1 MNHPTAP
8 HTTAPPDAGP
18 VLNISS
24 YLFAPLENLK
34 PLRESLRRVCRRL
47 DLRGTILLSR
57 EGINLFVAGPAESIH
72 QLLEILRKVPGLEK
86 LEAKES
92 FTSYQPFRRMLV
104 KIKQEIIAFGV
115 EGIDPAQRTAP
126 KLPPQQLKAWLDE
139 GKPLLLYDV
148 RNDYEVKVGTFEKA
162 VPAGI
167 DTFRDFPQAVANLPE
182 EAKATPVVMFCTGGI
197 RCEKAGPY
205 MQQAGFQEVYQ
216 LEGGILKYFELVGG
230 DHYQGDC
237 FVFDQRVAVDPTLKE
252 SAVAQCF
259 ACQTPLTSDEQQ
271 SPLYVA
277 GQSCPH
283 CFKSNEEALAAV
295 LDRRHR
301 KLRQVTTPLP
311 GSIPYTNTRT
321 LYVSSEQKGKT
332 LYEVLA
338 EKVPAASRG
347 FWEKM
352 VAQRLLVE
360 IVPHEDQRLIEY
372 RAADPQ
378 VPLIPGQHFEQRY
391 PGTVEPDVSADVQI
405 LHEDSALV
413 VVNKPAPLPM
423 HPCGRFNKNSL
434 IHFLEMVYAP
444 QKLRI
449 AHRLDANTTGV
460 AVLSRT
466 SAVARQVQPQFE
478 QGRVAKRYLALVH
491 GHPAEDSFLCEEPI
505 GTSRVRG
512 GGRRVEEGGQPSR
525 TDFVVRERRADGTA
539 LLEVSPKTGRTN
551 QLRLHLW
558 HLGFP
563 IVGDPMYQ
571 QGNVMQEKQTLAV
584 DEPPMCLHAWEVT
597 FRHPQTAEMVTF
609 QAPHPAWAD

>member
-1 MNHPTAP
+1 MNTPTAV
-8 HTTAPPDAGP
+8 PDAGP

-24 YLFAPLENLK
+24 YLFASLSDLK
-34 PLRESLRRVCRRL
+34 PLRDSLRRLCKRL
-47 DLRGTILLSR
+47 DLRGTILLST
-57 EGINLFVAGPAESIH
+57 EGINLFVAGPEKSVH
-72 QLLEILRKVPGLEK
+72 KLLEALRKIPGLEK

-104 KIKQEIIAFGV
+104 KIKKEIIAFGID
-115 EGIDPAQRTAP
+115 GIEPAERTSP
-126 KLPPQQLKAWLDE
+126 KLPPAQLKQWLDE

-167 DTFRDFPQAVANLPE
+167 DTFRDFPQAVASLPD
-182 EAKATPVVMFCTGGI
+182 EAKSTPVVMFCTGGI
-197 RCEKAGPY
+197 RCEKAGPF
-205 MQQAGFQEVYQ
+205 MQQAGFHEVYQ

-237 FVFDQRVAVDPTLKE
+237 FVFDQRVAVDPHLQE

-259 ACQTPLTSDEQQ
+259 ACQAPLTTEEQN
-271 SPLYVA
+271 SPLYVP
-277 GQSCPH
+277 GESCPH
-283 CFKSNEEALAAV
+283 CFKTAQETMAEVVAKRQA
-295 LDRRHR
+295 
-301 KLRQVTTPLP
+301 KLKEVTTPLP
-311 GSIPYTNTRT
+311 GSIPYINTRRIF
-321 LYVSSEQKGKT
+321 VSSEQKGKT

-338 EKVPAASRG
+338 EKVPAASQG

-352 VAQRLLVE
+352 VARKLLVE
-360 IVPHEDQRLIEY
+360 IIHHQDERLVEY
-372 RAADPQ
+372 RAADPT
-378 VPLIPGQHFEQRY
+378 VPLSAGQLFEQRY
-391 PGTVEPDVSADVQI
+391 PGTTEPDVSTDIRI
-405 LHEDSALV
+405 LYEDSGLIV
-413 VVNKPAPLPM
+413 VSKPAPLPM

-434 IHFLEMVYAP
+434 INFLEQVYHP

-466 SAVARQVQPQFE
+466 SAIARQVQPQFE
-478 QGRVAKRYLALVH
+478 QGKVEKRYLALVY
-491 GHPAEDSFLCEEPI
+491 GHPSEDEFICDEPI
-505 GTSRVRG
+505 GTSRVTG
-512 GGRRVEEGGQPSR
+512 GGRRVEAGGQPSR
-525 TDFVVRERRADGTA
+525 TDFLVQKRFEDGTA

-551 QLRLHLW
+551 QIRLHLW

-571 QGNVMQEKQTLAV
+571 RDGVMQERQTLDT
-584 DEPPMCLHAWEVT
+584 DEPPMCLHAWEVR

-609 QAPHPAWAD
+609 QAPAPAWATPD

>member
-1 MNHPTAP
+1 MN
-8 HTTAPPDAGP
+8 TTTVLPDTGP

-24 YLFAPLENLK
+24 YLFASLSDLK
-34 PLRESLRRVCRRL
+34 PLRDSLRRICRRL
-47 DLRGTILLSR
+47 DLRGTILLST
-57 EGINLFVAGPAESIH
+57 EGINLFVAGPDENVH
-72 QLLEILRKVPGLEK
+72 KLLDKLRQVPGLEK

-104 KIKQEIIAFGV
+104 KIKKEIIAFGV
-115 EGIDPAQRTAP
+115 DGIEPAQRTAP
-126 KLPPQQLKAWLDE
+126 KLPPQQLKQWLDE
-139 GKPLLLYDV
+139 GKPLMLYDV
-148 RNDYEVKVGTFEKA
+148 RNDYEVKVGTFAGA

-167 DTFRDFPQAVANLPE
+167 DTFRDFPQAVSGLPDD
-182 EAKATPVVMFCTGGI
+182 AKSTPVVMFCTGGI
-197 RCEKAGPY
+197 RCEKAGPF

-237 FVFDQRVAVDPTLKE
+237 FVFDQRVAVDPSLQE
-252 SAVAQCF
+252 SAIAQCF
-259 ACQTPLTSDEQQ
+259 ACQAPLTTEEQK
-271 SPLYVA
+271 SPLYVP

-283 CFKSNEEALAAV
+283 CFQSSQEAMAGVIA
-295 LDRRHR
+295 RRQA
-301 KLRQVTTPLP
+301 KLKTATNPLP
-311 GSIPYTNTRT
+311 GSIPYTNTRR

-338 EKVPAASRG
+338 EKVPAASQG

-360 IVPHEDQRLIEY
+360 IVEHQDERLVEY
-372 RAADPQ
+372 RAVDPHA
-378 VPLIPGQHFEQRY
+378 PLTPGQHFEQRY
-391 PGTVEPDVSADVQI
+391 PGTTEPDVSTDLQI
-405 LHEDSALV
+405 LYEDTALV

-434 IHFLEMVYAP
+434 ISFLEQVYHP

-478 QGRVAKRYLALVH
+478 QGRVEKRYLARVH
-491 GHPAEDSFLCEEPI
+491 GHPTEDAFICEEPI

-512 GGRRVEEGGQPSR
+512 GGRRVEEGGQSAR
-525 TDFVVRERRADGTA
+525 TDFIVRARLEDGTA

-551 QLRLHLW
+551 QIRLHLW

-571 QGNVMQEKQTLAV
+571 PDGVMQEKQTLGI

-609 QAPHPAWAD
+609 QAPPPAWAE

>member
-1 MNHPTAP
+1 MN
-8 HTTAPPDAGP
+8 TTTVLPDTGP

-24 YLFAPLENLK
+24 YLFAPLSDLK
-34 PLRESLRRVCRRL
+34 RLRDSLRRTCRRL
-47 DLRGTILLSR
+47 DLRGTILLST
-57 EGINLFVAGPAESIH
+57 EGINLFVAGPDENV
-72 QLLEILRKVPGLEK
+72 QKLLDKLRQVPGLEK

-104 KIKQEIIAFGV
+104 KIKKEIIAFGID
-115 EGIDPAQRTAP
+115 GIEPAQRTAP
-126 KLPPQQLKAWLDE
+126 KLPPAQLKQWLDD
-139 GKPLLLYDV
+139 GKPLMLYDV
-148 RNDYEVKVGTFEKA
+148 RNDYEVKVGTFAGA

-167 DTFRDFPQAVANLPE
+167 DTFRDFPKAVSGLPDD
-182 EAKATPVVMFCTGGI
+182 AKQTPVVMFCTGGI

-237 FVFDQRVAVDPTLKE
+237 FVFDQRVAVDPQLQE
-252 SAVAQCF
+252 SAIAQCF
-259 ACQTPLTSDEQQ
+259 ACQAPLTPEEQK
-271 SPLYVA
+271 SPLYVP

-283 CFKSNEEALAAV
+283 CFKSTQQAMAAV
-295 LDRRHR
+295 VARRQG
-301 KLRQVTTPLP
+301 KLKKVTTPLP
-311 GSIPYTNTRT
+311 GSIPYTNTRR

-332 LYEVLA
+332 LFEVLA
-338 EKVPAASRG
+338 EKVPAASQG
-347 FWEKM
+347 FWERM
-352 VAQRLLVE
+352 VAQRLMVE
-360 IVPHEDQRLIEY
+360 IVEHQDERLVEY
-372 RAADPQ
+372 RAVDSNA
-378 VPLIPGQHFEQRY
+378 PLTPGQHFELRY
-391 PGTVEPDVSADVQI
+391 PGTTEPDVSTDLQI
-405 LHEDSALV
+405 LYEDTALV

-434 IHFLEMVYAP
+434 ISFLEQVYHP

-478 QGRVAKRYLALVH
+478 QGRVEKRYLARVY
-491 GHPAEDSFLCEEPI
+491 GHPTEDSFICEEPI
-505 GTSRVRG
+505 GTSRVTG
-512 GGRRVEEGGQPSR
+512 GGRRVEEGGQSAR
-525 TDFVVRERRADGTA
+525 TDFVVRARLEDGTT

-551 QLRLHLW
+551 QIRLHIW

-571 QGNVMQEKQTLAV
+571 QGGVMQEKQTLGI

-597 FRHPQTAEMVTF
+597 FRHPQTNEMVTF
-609 QAPHPAWAD
+609 QAPAPAWAE